1 MILQVTAALVK
12 FCGPLVLLHESGAPP
27 QIVM

>member
-1 MILQVTAALVK
+1 MVLLVTEHLARY
-12 FCGPLVLLHESGAPP
+12 CGPLVLLHESGAPP